1 MAATLYALKIHT
13 RDVSGFHIQLKVD
26 NTSSLAWIN
35 KKTAPNEAIFLIV
48 KEFWDYCMGK
58 NLGVSASYINTT
70 KNVVADKE
78 SRKLRNNLEW
88 SLQTPIFDK
97 IRLVYGPVTIDLF
110 ASRINAKV
118 KRFYSHNPDPE
129 ACDHDSFPF
138 SWQQK
143 HFHVFPPFSC
153 IPQVIN
159 KIELESATGIL
170 VVPLFT
176 TQPWFTRLL
185 RILTSEPL
193 LLPKSHTCLYFPYR
207 LRNPPNIPNF

>member
-1 MAATLYALKIHT
+1 MGGNWTPEESCFHINTLEMAAALYTLKIYI
-13 RDVSGFHIQLKVD
+13 RDVFNCHIQLKVD
-26 NTSSLAWIN
+26 STSSLAWIN

-97 IRLVYGPVTIDLF
+97 IRLFYDPVTIDLL

-118 KRFYSHNPDPE
+118 GRFYS
-129 ACDHDSFPF
+129 
-138 SWQQK
+138 
-143 HFHVFPPFSC
+143 
-153 IPQVIN
+153 
-159 KIELESATGIL
+159 
-170 VVPLFT
+170 
-176 TQPWFTRLL
+176 
-185 RILTSEPL
+185 
-193 LLPKSHTCLYFPYR
+193 
-207 LRNPPNIPNF
+207 